1 MVRMLRLSACS
12 ILQCVLLQDKW
23 KRQEEFSQQMEEARE
38 GVLQEEAE
46 EARNPTVEEFM
57 QGAEEEEESSVGT
70 ESD

>member
-1 MVRMLRLSACS
+1 
-12 ILQCVLLQDKW
+12 LLDSSMCAPAGQME
-23 KRQEEFSQQMEEARE
+23 RQEEFSQQMEEARE

-57 QGAEEEEESSVGT
+57 QGAEEEESSVGT